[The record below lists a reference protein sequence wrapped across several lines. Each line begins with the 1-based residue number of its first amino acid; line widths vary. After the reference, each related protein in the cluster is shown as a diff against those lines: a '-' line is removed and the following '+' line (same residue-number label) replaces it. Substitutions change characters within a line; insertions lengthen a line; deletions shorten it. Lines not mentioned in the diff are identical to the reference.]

1 MCMYSVRKYSQ
12 IHTDMNSPESAYLHV
27 FRTKIQSERGYR
39 NVHIAYARC
48 IFDMHLPVSCAYVCA
63 YLYVSFSDTYKIYQ
77 FISVLY
83 LYVFLVD
90 MHMQDH

>member
-1 MCMYSVRKYSQ
+1 MS
-12 IHTDMNSPESAYLHV
+12 
-27 FRTKIQSERGYR
+27 
-39 NVHIAYARC
+39 NVHMSYAQS
-48 IFDMHLPVSCAYVCA
+48 ILDMHLTVSCAYVRA

>member
-1 MCMYSVRKYSQ
+1 MIQADTSGYS
-12 IHTDMNSPESAYLHV
+12 
-27 FRTKIQSERGYR
+27 
-39 NVHIAYARC
+39 NVHISYARS
-48 IFDMHLPVSCAYVCA
+48 IFDMHLPVSCAYVSA

-83 LYVFLVD
+83 LYVFLAD